1 MRQASSKK
9 EYLLKLK
16 LKKEDP
22 IELPMDDQF
31 FEDMHNK
38 IMAAVEAT
46 EIKPQS
52 KWSKARVFL
61 ERKTSVSK
69 HMSKKIFKSGI
80 SGWVT
85 SISLGLLGLAA
96 HGQTLIEQIKITGF

>member
-9 EYLLKLK
+9 EYLIKLK

-22 IELPMDDQF
+22 VELPMDDQF

-38 IMAAVEAT
+38 IMAAIDST
-46 EIKPQS
+46 EIKPQT
-52 KWSKARVFL
+52 KWSKTKVFL
-61 ERKTSVSK
+61 ERKAPASK
-69 HMSKKIFKSGI
+69 QLSKKIFKSGI

-85 SISLGLLGLAA
+85 SISLGILGLAS
-96 HGQTLIEQIKITGF
+96 HGQTLIEQIKVTRF